1 MRNTRAWRKLTGLRT
16 DREGSAEGEVPIEIA
31 VHLGGEHQMVVEAIE
46 KGSIAWLRITPKAVE
61 RFLIRQSLQ
70 VVEGVPHRLGGH
82 RMEQGL
88 QPHGAVHRDDT
99 TAGTQV
105 AA

>member
-1 MRNTRAWRKLTGLRT
+1 MVIKAIE
-16 DREGSAEGEVPIEIA
+16 EGSITG
-31 VHLGGEHQMVVEAIE
+31 
-46 KGSIAWLRITPKAVE
+46 LRITPKPVE
-61 RFLIRQSLQ
+61 GFLVRQSLQ

-99 TAGTQV
+99 TAGPQV
-105 AA
+105 AAEGAIVEVMHPACDAVLLGEQPD